1 MLMNMTDRMVNPTHR
16 YVATA
21 VCPLGGNAAECAA
34 LEERI
39 FDYEAAATAALI
51 DHLATAGCHTQA
63 QLARV
68 VGAVPTHVKSFRL
81 VHEDRGA
88 AATRRMVIS
97 DGAGDYASTALS
109 SPQVLRLAPKGQAA

>member
-1 MLMNMTDRMVNPTHR
+1 MLMNVTERMVNPTHR

-39 FDYEAAATAALI
+39 FDYEAAAAAALI
-51 DHLATAGCHTQA
+51 EHLATAACHTQA

-88 AATRRMVIS
+88 SASRRVVIS
-97 DGAGDYASTALS
+97 DGAADYAAATLNA
-109 SPQVLRLAPKGQAA
+109 PQVLRLAPKGQAA